1 MRLFWY
7 VYIHD
12 WCIVCSTLG
21 RMFNPIPT
29 RHATSIA
36 RESRESNGVQR
47 PSDYLHGRRLRK
59 HFEAMEQTSRRLYVK
74 RKPAK
79 GNTRKGVLYS
89 ICDVVS
95 ACLSIGTDASSER
108 IHQVISIASIAN
120 RRHPFPFPAKPLK
133 QELSRGIA
141 KPGKRSS
148 FAHTACF
155 SPATTRCRRRNA
167 ATLG

>member
-21 RMFNPIPT
+21 RMLIKIPT

-36 RESRESNGVQR
+36 RESRGLNGVQC
-47 PSDYLHGRRLRK
+47 PSDHLHGQRLRK
-59 HFEAMEQTSRRLYVK
+59 RFEAMEQTSRRLYVK
-74 RKPAK
+74 RKPAE
-79 GNTRKGVLYS
+79 GNARKGVLYS

-95 ACLSIGTDASSER
+95 ACLSIGTDASGER

-120 RRHPFPFPAKPLK
+120 LRHPLSFPAKPLK
-133 QELSRGIA
+133 RESSCGTA
-141 KPGKRSS
+141 KPRKRSS

-155 SPATTRCRRRNA
+155 SPATTRCRQKNA